1 MFYVWWALS
10 NEQLDSSLNEG
21 VECQF
26 LIKLFLFYIFMFQ
39 SFNFWNY
46 EIFQV
51 KFNKYFITC
60 GFYPSYGGGD
70 ICMWDVHLLF
80 TNRLKVKGGS

>member
-1 MFYVWWALS
+1 
-10 NEQLDSSLNEG
+10 
-21 VECQF
+21 
-26 LIKLFLFYIFMFQ
+26 MFQ

-51 KFNKYFITC
+51 KINEVFRAC
-60 GFYPSYGGGD
+60 DVYPSYGGGD

-80 TNRLKVKGGS
+80 TNRLELQGGS